1 MYRYK
6 LTVIIYGVNTQLM
19 QSWQE
24 TAKRLKTKDNLSRAI
39 ICVIYTS
46 FDNLQKGFKPNL
58 VRSLI
63 LVSDKAKPDREERD
77 ISNLFLDGLVRNLVL
92 LETGLRTRIVRC
104 CNQTTCKTWRQ
115 VWSGDLNRARLEAQ
129 K

>member
-46 FDNLQKGFKPNL
+46 FAYLYKGFKPNS
-58 VRSLI
+58 VRSLN
-63 LVSDKAKPDREERD
+63 LVSDKAKPDREERE

-92 LETGLRTRIVRC
+92 LETRLRTGFVNGC
-104 CNQTTCKTWRQ
+104 RQ
-115 VWSGDLNRARLEAQ
+115 AS
-129 K
+129 

>member
-1 MYRYK
+1 MYRFR

-24 TAKRLKTKDNLSRAI
+24 TAKRLKTKDNLSRSI

-63 LVSDKAKPDREERD
+63 WVSDKAKPDREERD
-77 ISNLFLDGLVRNLVL
+77 IESLPGWSSPESCFIRD
-92 LETGLRTRIVRC
+92 RT
-104 CNQTTCKTWRQ
+104 Q
-115 VWSGDLNRARLEAQ
+115 D
-129 K
+129 